1 MRILLTAANLCTD
14 PYPVYPLGMSVIAKV
29 LTDAGHT
36 VRQFDALAN
45 GLESLPEKI
54 RSFRPDAI
62 GISIRNLDTVN
73 SRSPEKDLLK
83 TPLRLIGICRAE
95 TGVPLFL
102 GGPGYSLLPE
112 KILDLTGADYG
123 IAGEGEAATLELI
136 RELESGGR
144 PAPRIRRGTPGRQSA
159 ALYDDKIL
167 AWYQRETHIIPV
179 QTKRGCPFRCTYC
192 TYPLLEGHSIRERG
206 NDAVLDQLCELRQTW
221 PDSMFYFV
229 DATFNDP
236 AKEYRSLLERMRK
249 RGIRIPFAAFL
260 SPSGIDSGDIEL
272 LYECGMIA
280 AELGIDAAA
289 DETLRGIG
297 KNFTFAEAADV
308 CRGLLHTGTG
318 VTTNVMFGGPGE
330 TEETIRRGIGNL
342 RSLEPAHTLIFSG
355 IRIFPGTPLY
365 RTALRENK
373 IPDGWDG
380 VRELYYFADGLD
392 PERVHQMLSDGFR
405 GSRFCIYPPDSKNR
419 ELQALHR
426 IGYARLRRLNSGE
439 TP

>member
-45 GLESLPEKI
+45 GLESLPETI
-54 RSFRPDAI
+54 RSFRPDTI

-83 TPLRLIGICRAE
+83 TPLRLIGICRTE

-272 LYECGMIA
+272 LCECGMIA

-355 IRIFPGTPLY
+355 IRIFPGTSLY

-373 IPDGWDG
+373 IPDRWDG
-380 VRELYYFADGLD
+380 VRELYYFSDGLD

-426 IGYARLRRLNSGE
+426 LGYARLRRLNNGE

>member
-45 GLESLPEKI
+45 GLESLPETI

-260 SPSGIDSGDIEL
+260 SPSGINSGDIEL
-272 LYECGMIA
+272 LCECGMIA

-297 KNFTFAEAADV
+297 KNFTFAEAANV

-380 VRELYYFADGLD
+380 VRELYYFSDGLD
-392 PERVHQMLSDGFR
+392 PERVHQMLSDSFR

-426 IGYARLRRLNSGE
+426 LGYARLRRLNNGE

>member
-45 GLESLPEKI
+45 GLESLPETI

-260 SPSGIDSGDIEL
+260 SPSGINSEDIEL
-272 LYECGMIA
+272 LCECGMIA

-297 KNFTFAEAADV
+297 KNFTFAEAADI

-355 IRIFPGTPLY
+355 IRIFPGTSLY

-380 VRELYYFADGLD
+380 VRELYYFSDGLD

-426 IGYARLRRLNSGE
+426 LGYARLRRLNNGE

>member
-45 GLESLPEKI
+45 GLESLPETI
-54 RSFRPDAI
+54 RSFRPDTI

-272 LYECGMIA
+272 LCECGMIA

-297 KNFTFAEAADV
+297 KNFTFAEAANV

-355 IRIFPGTPLY
+355 IRIFPGTSLY

-380 VRELYYFADGLD
+380 VRELYYFSDGLD

-426 IGYARLRRLNSGE
+426 LGYARLRRLNSGE